1 MLSCVAA
8 KSGTALGSW
17 ACVCLPVA
25 AHHGSQAPNFPPPL
39 CRPPLQLYGL
49 LEDHVGRPEFAEQ
62 LAAQRR
68 ARQAAIVP
76 LPPPASPDTGRSG
89 AGGGGGGGGE
99 VLQRDWWEL
108 RPDGNVTAVVPEA
121 TGDYIVVEKED
132 VVDALSQF
140 IAAYLATLP
149 EAQNLEP
156 RQLQCAIT
164 TTLKVRPGV
173 GRGMGQGGRG
183 LGRDGAGAAARR
195 ACVPTLAWLPQAL
208 VPAQP
213 FLGPP
218 PSLKLLSPPFP
229 FGTGAEEGEGAA
241 AGGLGARAVPRG
253 GGGLRCFLRLLQ
265 PLGGQGPGGGPL
277 DVCAH
282 AGAAGILST
291 AAAWLQR
298 AAPAHAGRMERAR
311 WGARQ
316 LHIAGNTSQRLY
328 LPSLS
333 TCTRTLFL
341 L

>member
-17 ACVCLPVA
+17 ARVCLPVA
-25 AHHGSQAPNFPPPL
+25 ANRGSQAPNFHPPL

-68 ARQAAIVP
+68 AQQAAIVP

-89 AGGGGGGGGE
+89 TGGGGGGGE

-156 RQLQCAIT
+156 RQLQCAIS
-164 TTLKVRPGV
+164 TTLKVRPV
-173 GRGMGQGGRG
+173 GG
-183 LGRDGAGAAARR
+183 GAGR
-195 ACVPTLAWLPQAL
+195 A
-208 VPAQP
+208 
-213 FLGPP
+213 
-218 PSLKLLSPPFP
+218 
-229 FGTGAEEGEGAA
+229 
-241 AGGLGARAVPRG
+241 GLGAGWGRRCGAPCVCSNPGMAAPSAGASAAVPRPPS
-253 GGGLRCFLRLLQ
+253 Q
-265 PLGGQGPGGGPL
+265 PGTPL
-277 DVCAH
+277 TPFP
-282 AGAAGILST
+282 LWRRS
-291 AAAWLQR
+291 
-298 AAPAHAGRMERAR
+298 
-311 WGARQ
+311 
-316 LHIAGNTSQRLY
+316 
-328 LPSLS
+328 
-333 TCTRTLFL
+333 
-341 L
+341 